1 MITFNGIRVYTAAPY
16 TNGEF
21 GTDGNLHVAMKA
33 WHDLTDL
40 GYVAYCPHINFLLG
54 TLQPRVY
61 QDWLDH
67 DKEWMHLCHVML
79 RLPGESAGA
88 DVEER
93 EFQGPIFY
101 SIAELDRWK
110 KGLTEEELT
119 EFLDGGPAVDM
130 QNDVAEFHDLMNVE
144 DPEVPTPMDEETT
157 ALRISL
163 VREETAELI
172 AALAG
177 GDLATIGQEAVDLV
191 YVVIGTLVSA
201 GLDMAPI
208 WSMVHEANMAKEPGP
223 RAGKARKPD
232 GWTPPD
238 VESEVGRQIGS
249 AT

>member
-1 MITFNGIRVYTAAPY
+1 MIIFNGIRVYTAAPY
-16 TNGEF
+16 TKGEF

-33 WHDLTDL
+33 WHELTDL

-54 TLQPRVY
+54 TLRPRVY
-61 QDWLDH
+61 QEWLDH
-67 DKEWMHLCHVML
+67 DKEWMHLCHVMV
-79 RLPGESAGA
+79 RLPGESRGA
-88 DVEER
+88 DAEER
-93 EFQGPIFY
+93 EFQGPIFR
-101 SIAELDRWK
+101 SI
-110 KGLTEEELT
+110 EELETWKQGMT
-119 EFLDGGPAVDM
+119 EKELADFVSPPAVDM
-130 QNDVAEFHDLMNVE
+130 QNDVAEFHHLMGAE
-144 DPEVPTPMDEETT
+144 DPEVPAQMDEETT

-208 WSMVHEANMAKEPGP
+208 WSMVHEANMAKEPDP

-238 VESEVGRQIGS
+238 VASEVVRQIG
-249 AT
+249 